1 MPRFILFMRA
11 SKQSESGLGGTPEI
25 FSAMAAYNETMV
37 AAGIMHAGEGLHPSS
52 NDSRRIIWH
61 PESEK
66 KTEVVPGPFPVKEL
80 VCGWWIIKVGSVE
93 EAVEWAEKCP
103 CMEEGSTIEVRR
115 IADAEDFGSEFDE
128 GMREKEEEMRK
139 KTEELAKGIK

>member
-1 MPRFILFMRA
+1 
-11 SKQSESGLGGTPEI
+11 
-25 FSAMAAYNETMV
+25 MAAYNETMV

-103 CMEEGSTIEVRR
+103 CMEEVSILTYPFTLISKCNDI
-115 IADAEDFGSEFDE
+115 IALLNWI
-128 GMREKEEEMRK
+128 
-139 KTEELAKGIK
+139 TVVYV